1 MLLQMV
7 LFHYFLWMSNSP
19 VCVCVCIDIYIHH
32 IFFIPLLTGIY
43 YRELPYLG
51 YCKQCLGANGFVVE
65 LYSFLHVLW
74 FVLVKGDTSKDFI
87 LGFILVVF

>member
-1 MLLQMV
+1 
-7 LFHYFLWMSNSP
+7 MSNSP
-19 VCVCVCIDIYIHH
+19 VCVCVYRYIYPPH
-32 IFFIPLLTGIY
+32 LLYSSVTGIY

-74 FVLVKGDTSKDFI
+74 FVLVKGDTSNDFV